1 MDGVRVV
8 SVTTGIGM
16 TTGLGLAA
24 EVIDGLY
31 STRQK
36 GAP

>member
-1 MDGVRVV
+1 VKVV

-24 EVIDGLY
+24 SVMQEMYGRIAER
-31 STRQK
+31 SI
-36 GAP
+36 A